1 MNNPYVIGVDFGSDS
16 VRAILVDA
24 TNGQELASRVSYYPR
39 WKKGLYC
46 NPGTNQFRQ
55 HPLDYL
61 ETIEEVIKGCLSDV
75 EAQTANLVVGISVD
89 TTGSTPVAV
98 NREGKPLA
106 MTPEFAENPNAMF
119 VLWKDHTSIKE
130 ASEINQHA
138 TKYKTDYLKYV
149 GGVYSSEWFWA
160 KMLHIL
166 RVDEKV
172 QRAAYT
178 WVEHCDWIPFELT
191 GGKDVTQLKR
201 GVCAAGHKGLWAEE
215 FNGYPPNEFFTA
227 LDPLLKDQV
236 QRLGT
241 QTYTSDQVVGN
252 LSSEWAEKLGL
263 STNVVVGVGAF
274 DCHMGA
280 VGGEIEPYYL
290 SKIVGTSTCDILVT
304 PEKLD
309 FTLKG
314 ICGQVNGSVIP
325 NMVGLEAGQ
334 SAFGDAY
341 AWFKNIL
348 MWPLQ
353 HIYELEESMLQGIE
367 STLLLKLSEK
377 ANEIVPDVKH
387 PLAVDWLN
395 GRRTPFANQNLK
407 ASILDLNLASDT
419 ISLFRAIVESTC
431 FGARKIAE
439 CFVEQGVPVKGI
451 IAMGGIPKKSPFIM
465 QMMADILNMP
475 IKVHKS
481 DQTCALGAAM
491 FAAVAANVYSNVGE
505 AMAKMGH
512 GFEQTYYPNSEVVG
526 IYQKRYERYI
536 AAGDVLENNLY
547 DVQ

>member
-1 MNNPYVIGVDFGSDS
+1 MNNPCVIGVDFGSDS

-24 TNGQELASRVSYYPR
+24 TSGEELASRVSYYPR

-46 NPGTNQFRQ
+46 NPSINQFRQ

-61 ETIEEVIKGCLSDV
+61 ESLEEVVTGCV
-75 EAQTANLVVGISVD
+75 TAVGSEIAKLVVGISVD

-98 NREGKPLA
+98 NREGTPLA
-106 MTPEFAENPNAMF
+106 LTAEFGENPNAMF

-138 TKYKTDYLKYV
+138 KQYKIDYLKYV

-160 KMLHIL
+160 KMLHVL
-166 RVDEKV
+166 RADEQV

-191 GGKDVTQLKR
+191 GGKDATLLKR

-215 FNGYPPNEFFTA
+215 FNGYPPNEFFSA
-227 LDPLLKDQV
+227 LDPVLKDQV

-241 QTYTSDQVVGN
+241 LTYTSDQAVGT
-252 LSSEWAEKLGL
+252 LSAHWAKKLGL
-263 STNVVVGVGAF
+263 HTEVVIGVGAF

-290 SKIVGTSTCDILVT
+290 SKIVGTSTCDILVA

-314 ICGQVNGSVIP
+314 ICGQVNGSVMP

-353 HIYELEESMLQGIE
+353 NIYEFEESKLQEIE
-367 STLLLKLSEK
+367 STLLSKLNEK
-377 ANEIVPDVKH
+377 ANAITPDVKH
-387 PLAVDWLN
+387 PISIDWLN

-407 ASILDLNLASDT
+407 ASIVDINLGTDT
-419 ISLFRAIVESTC
+419 VLLYRAIVESTC
-431 FGARKIAE
+431 FGARKIVE
-439 CFVEQGVPVKGI
+439 CFVDQGIPVKGI

-465 QMMADILNMP
+465 QMMADTLNMP

-491 FAAVAANVYSNVGE
+491 FAAVAGKIYANVEES
-505 AMAKMGH
+505 MRHMGQ
-512 GFEQTYYPNSEVVG
+512 GFEHTYTPNSAVVS
-526 IYQKRYERYI
+526 IYQKRYERYL
-536 AAGDVLENNLY
+536 AAGEVLENNLY

>member
-1 MNNPYVIGVDFGSDS
+1 MNNPCVIGVDFGSDS

-24 TNGQELASRVSYYPR
+24 TNGQQLATRVSYYPR
-39 WKKGLYC
+39 WKMGLYC
-46 NPGTNQFRQ
+46 NPTINQFRQ

-61 ETIEEVIKGCLSDV
+61 ESIEKVIKGCLSDV
-75 EAQTANLVVGISVD
+75 SAETANKVVGISVD

-98 NREGKPLA
+98 NRQGTPLA
-106 MTPEFAENPNAMF
+106 LMDDFAENPNAMF

-138 TKYKTDYLKYV
+138 KKYKIDYLKYV

-160 KMLHIL
+160 KMLHVL
-166 RVDEKV
+166 RADDKV

-178 WVEHCDWIPFELT
+178 WVEHCDWIPFALT
-191 GGKDVTQLKR
+191 GGNDVTLLKR

-215 FNGYPPNEFFTA
+215 FDGYPSNEFFSA

-241 QTYTSDQVVGN
+241 LTYTSDQPVGT
-252 LSSEWAEKLGL
+252 LSPEWAEKLGL
-263 STNVVVGVGAF
+263 NTSVVVGVGAF

-290 SKIVGTSTCDILVT
+290 SKIIGTSTCDILVA
-304 PEKLD
+304 PNKLD
-309 FTLKG
+309 YTLKG

-353 HIYELEESMLQGIE
+353 NIYEIEESKLQEIE
-367 STLLLKLSEK
+367 STLLSKLNEK
-377 ANEIVPDVKH
+377 ASAILPDAKH
-387 PLAVDWLN
+387 TLSVDWLN

-407 ASILDLNLASDT
+407 ASLLDLNLGTDT
-419 ISLFRAIVESTC
+419 VLLYRAIVESTC
-431 FGARKIAE
+431 FGARKIVE
-439 CFVEQGVPVKGI
+439 CFVNQGIPVKGI

-465 QMMADILNMP
+465 QMMADTLNMP

-491 FAAVAANVYSNVGE
+491 FAAVVGKVYTNVEE
-505 AMAKMGH
+505 AMKNMGQ
-512 GFEQTYYPNSEVVG
+512 GFEQTYYPNEDVVP
-526 IYQKRYERYI
+526 IYQKRYERYLK
-536 AAGDVLENNLY
+536 AGEVLENNLY